1 MTAESD
7 LALRVRAALRDV
19 EAVREVKMFG
29 GVGFMVSGNLF
40 AAASKRGLLLRIGR
54 ERQDEALAQP
64 GIRPMEMRGRRVEG
78 YVYADPPPRSD
89 DAIKTWLRSA
99 LAYVQ
104 TLPPKPADARPKRTK
119 GQRK

>member
-19 EAVREVKMFG
+19 EGMREVKMFG
-29 GVGFMVSGNLF
+29 GVGFMVSGNLV

-64 GIRPMEMRGRRVEG
+64 GIRPMEMRGRRMEG

-89 DAIKTWLRSA
+89 DAIKAWLQSA

-104 TLPPKPADARPKRTK
+104 TLPPKPPGARPKRTK
-119 GQRK
+119 D